1 MFCVWQ
7 SAKME
12 VYANPENNYQHFV
25 NAFVRKNP
33 HGEQKQIIKKANE
46 LWKTIKDDE
55 KKVKEFIRS
64 APPKKKARQSKIT
77 FGKVSSEESTTST
90 SSLQPSIQERQDNI
104 RQDQIS
110 LPSLGDF
117 ADEAS
122 RNSPSA
128 GLSFEARSVLLY
140 CLTTS

>member
-1 MFCVWQ
+1 MCDHIGRYVNTLFVCHVKERSHNEENLKSVLWH
-7 SAKME
+7 M
-12 VYANPENNYQHFV
+12 ANCKIHIKQFV

-110 LPSLGDF
+110 F
-117 ADEAS
+117 TIS
-122 RNSPSA
+122 R
-128 GLSFEARSVLLY
+128 GF
-140 CLTTS
+140 C